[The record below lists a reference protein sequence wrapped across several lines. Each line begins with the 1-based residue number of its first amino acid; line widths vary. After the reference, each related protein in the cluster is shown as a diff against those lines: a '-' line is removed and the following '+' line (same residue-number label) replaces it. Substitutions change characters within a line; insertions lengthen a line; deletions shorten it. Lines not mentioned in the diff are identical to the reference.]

1 MTRST
6 TLYRRVLGEVFDS
19 LPPEIKGVH
28 DLPEG
33 GVARGRCHVRRGRCL
48 FARWIATMLRFP
60 SPGRNLPVT
69 VRFEHRDSREV
80 WRRDF
85 AGHEMTSIQEP
96 AKAGGRL
103 VERFGPCA
111 VELAVPAGPDGLRL
125 EPRRMWLFGV
135 PLPRFLLPQIQASER
150 VLRGRFRFDVRIA
163 LPLLGLLVHYRAYL
177 LPVTAVGEDGPAR
190 DE

>member
-6 TLYRRVLGEVFDS
+6 TLYRRVLGEAFDS
-19 LPPEIKGVH
+19 LPPEIRAVH
-28 DLPEG
+28 ELPEG
-33 GVARGRCHVRRGRCL
+33 GVAHGRCHIRRGRCL
-48 FARWIATMLRFP
+48 FARWIAAFFRFP

-69 VRFEHRDSREV
+69 VRFEHRDGREV

-85 AGHEMTSIQEP
+85 AGHEMVSTQET
-96 AKAGGRL
+96 AKDGGRL

-135 PLPRFLLPQIQASER
+135 PLPRFLVAANPGER
-150 VLRGRFRFDVRIA
+150 TGAARA
-163 LPLLGLLVHYRAYL
+163 LPLRRSYRAAVAWTAGA
-177 LPVTAVGEDGPAR
+177 LPGLSRAGHGGWGGGACP
-190 DE
+190 